1 MGLEAEDD
9 GLGDGEEGRE
19 GPAQAQEQPSAVAGG
34 TVGDGEDDSTEP
46 AQWSVRLL

>member
-1 MGLEAEDD
+1 MGLQAEHDGLRDGEDD
-9 GLGDGEEGRE
+9 CE

-46 AQWSVRLL
+46 GQ